1 MKKEW
6 YKSSWMKGIL
16 VGLAQVIA
24 VILILSM
31 VWIISCPRAAAN
43 VLKGD
48 NVQYEDTQG
57 FAETFMN
64 QYADILAGLEAKEQ
78 FETNGEFDGDKIV
91 DIQNIS
97 NSQPIDGKNEH
108 GLAYRLSDLIDW
120 EEQLYDGNIGSDQ
133 YGSPSDDEILV
144 CKKPDSTYEYFYF
157 SDFKSKIDNGE
168 LKFINESE
176 DNSSS
181 SIQQELENGEY
192 YEGDGD
198 SRLTVV
204 DKDNTGQYMDCW
216 DYDGTWIE

>member
-6 YKSSWMKGIL
+6 YKSSWIKGIL
-16 VGLAQVIA
+16 IGFTQVIA
-24 VILILSM
+24 VILIISM

-78 FETNGEFDGDKIV
+78 FETDGEFDGDKIV
-91 DIQNIS
+91 DIQNVS

-120 EEQLYDGNIGSDQ
+120 EERNI
-133 YGSPSDDEILV
+133 
-144 CKKPDSTYEYFYF
+144 
-157 SDFKSKIDNGE
+157 
-168 LKFINESE
+168 
-176 DNSSS
+176 
-181 SIQQELENGEY
+181 
-192 YEGDGD
+192 
-198 SRLTVV
+198 
-204 DKDNTGQYMDCW
+204 
-216 DYDGTWIE
+216 

>member
-6 YKSSWMKGIL
+6 YKSSWIKGIL
-16 VGLAQVIA
+16 IGFTQVIA
-24 VILILSM
+24 VILIISM

-78 FETNGEFDGDKIV
+78 FETDGEFDGDKIV
-91 DIQNIS
+91 DIQNVS

-120 EEQLYDGNIGSDQ
+120 EEKIYDGDINSDQ
-133 YGSPSDDEILV
+133 YGSSGENEILV
-144 CKKPDSTYEYFYF
+144 CKKPDSTYEYYYF
-157 SDFKSKIDNGE
+157 SDFKSKIDSGE
-168 LKFINESE
+168 LKFINETE

-181 SIQQELENGEY
+181 SILQELQDGEY
-192 YEGDGD
+192 YEENRD
-198 SRLTVV
+198 SKLTM
-204 DKDNTGQYMDCW
+204 QYDM
-216 DYDGTWIE
+216 WIAGIMMVHG